1 MYRLK
6 ILSGFDAAHQLR
18 GYKGKC
24 ENLHG
29 HNWKVEVNVLSESL
43 NEIGIAI
50 DFKELRRITKE
61 VLSLLDHSFLNQIP
75 PFDKINPSSENIAQW
90 LYSELKEKL
99 QNYPVVLESV
109 TVWESDYAAATYF
122 E

>member
-50 DFKELRRITKE
+50 DFKELKRITEE
-61 VLSLLDHSFLNQIP
+61 VLYLLDHSFLNQVP
-75 PFDKINPSSENIAQW
+75 PFDKINPSSENIARW
-90 LYSELKEKL
+90 LYYALKEKIKS
-99 QNYPVVLESV
+99 YPVTLESV